1 MNTIEVNGQR
11 WYETPDGLL
20 PSVTTVLGYFE
31 TAKWQQWRDF
41 VGDKKADKIVKTS
54 QLKGNEYH
62 DAVER
67 YLRGEKVDHRT
78 LWPDVA
84 QLFRRARPTLDK
96 ITDIQGLET
105 VLWSK
110 KLGIAGRCDLVGGMY
125 EGRLSII
132 DHKTSRSIK
141 KESDILHYF
150 EQATAYSVMNFHMTG
165 LLIPQIVI
173 IMIPDGS
180 GPAIVF
186 KKEAKDYISGLK
198 VKIRKFYEDVH
209 PPGSSILSS

>member
-20 PSVTTVLGYFE
+20 PSVTTVLGHFE
-31 TAKWQQWRDF
+31 AHKWVQWRNF
-41 VGDKKADKIVKTS
+41 VGNQKADKIIETS
-54 QLKGNEYH
+54 QHKGNEYH

-78 LWPDVA
+78 LWPDVS
-84 QLFRRARPTLDK
+84 QLFRRAKPTLDK
-96 ITDIQGLET
+96 ITDIIDLEE

-110 KLGIAGRCDLVGGMY
+110 TLGLAGRCDVVGGVY
-125 EGRLSII
+125 EGQLSII
-132 DHKTSRSIK
+132 DHKTSRSLK

-150 EQATAYSVMNFHMTG
+150 QQATAYSLMKYHMTG

-186 KKEAKDYISGLK
+186 KKQAKDYIAGLK
-198 VKIRKFYEDVH
+198 VKIRRFNEDVH
-209 PPGSSILSS
+209 SPRCSVLPN